1 MCGTKRSR
9 AGYGMREITA
19 RVRGLASVCGRRQ
32 DTAFLELK
40 ALLELFGITR
50 SFTDGWGA
58 YERHLEAEQ
67 HTVGKA
73 HAQKIEA
80 STSTCAHE

>member
-1 MCGTKRSR
+1 M
-9 AGYGMREITA
+9 
-19 RVRGLASVCGRRQ
+19 
-32 DTAFLELK
+32 ELK

-67 HTVGKA
+67 HTVGEGPHPEDREPA
-73 HAQKIEA
+73 HQHAHTNEA
-80 STSTCAHE
+80 VGPSDDLLLQDGTHARLSDWPLYQSV